1 MGPGV
6 EEGFMAPSKV
16 SSSPDTWPTQKTDPL
31 VCGIS
36 VACVDKESVS
46 GEVTV

>member
-6 EEGFMAPSKV
+6 EEDFMAPSKV
-16 SSSPDTWPTQKTDPL
+16 SSSSDTWPTQKTDPL

-36 VACVDKESVS
+36 VACVDKES